1 MSVNDSEEKLLQE
14 ANKKLLENRKK
25 TKKRSEQKINFE
37 KLTKEMAQKAVIKE
51 SKYLDKSL
59 NSVII
64 PKRYKTADLS
74 DFKLNDE
81 TLQKYFKML
90 QKALEK
96 GKGLNLIGSNGTGK
110 TRFCYAFLKEY
121 VKINKEIDEYDK
133 AYVFRKNIRI
143 LSFIEYYS
151 MCYPVVKHEE
161 INKLKS
167 LDLLIIDDFLSL
179 DLSDVQLA
187 LLADVIDK
195 RYIMLLPTLITSN
208 LNTADLAKK
217 CGNRLWDRIGNINY
231 TKELFFESQ
240 RSKYD

>member
-1 MSVNDSEEKLLQE
+1 
-14 ANKKLLENRKK
+14 
-25 TKKRSEQKINFE
+25 
-37 KLTKEMAQKAVIKE
+37 
-51 SKYLDKSL
+51 
-59 NSVII
+59 
-64 PKRYKTADLS
+64 
-74 DFKLNDE
+74 
-81 TLQKYFKML
+81 
-90 QKALEK
+90 
-96 GKGLNLIGSNGTGK
+96 
-110 TRFCYAFLKEY
+110 
-121 VKINKEIDEYDK
+121 
-133 AYVFRKNIRI
+133 
-143 LSFIEYYS
+143 